1 MAENREQE
9 DSRQKTPE
17 KNARQNDLSRY
28 VFDWR
33 NPNMSA
39 GTAEKK
45 SGQTGGGDEN
55 ILNLTEGDS
64 RASADT
70 EHTASTRTD
79 ERADESGM
87 AGKKKK
93 KNTGRRAAGGKKAAE
108 QKKNS
113 GGTGKRRKKTG
124 KRLLRVWLNRAFA
137 VILFA
142 AFLALLIWGFSRLL
156 GVLNGEQTTE
166 VDYDVLPDY
175 VTEDY
180 LTVNSYSRPGISLSE
195 VNGIVIHYTANPGAT
210 AQQNR
215 DYFEGLA
222 ESGETHASS
231 HFIIGLDGE
240 VIACVPLGELA
251 YASNSRNTDTISI
264 ECCHE
269 DETGEFTEAT
279 YESLVKLTVW
289 LCGKYGLESED
300 VIRHYDITGKS
311 CPRYYVDNP
320 DAWTEFLADVA
331 DGLS

>member
-45 SGQTGGGDEN
+45 S
-55 ILNLTEGDS
+55 
-64 RASADT
+64 
-70 EHTASTRTD
+70 
-79 ERADESGM
+79 
-87 AGKKKK
+87 
-93 KNTGRRAAGGKKAAE
+93 
-108 QKKNS
+108 
-113 GGTGKRRKKTG
+113 G

-180 LTVNSYSRPGISLSE
+180 LTVNSYSRPGISISE

-289 LCGKYGLESED
+289 LCGKYGLASDD

-311 CPRYYVDNP
+311 CPKYYVDNP